1 MMRIDLNETAKVL
14 EGSDDILLL
23 CHSHPDGD
31 TLGSASALARAL
43 IARGKRV
50 RVECGDKIPKDF
62 AFMFDGME
70 SFDFEPKF
78 IAAIDIADT
87 KLLGKDFEGKY
98 ADRVD
103 LCIDHHGSN
112 MLYADKVWLCLL
124 YTSPSP
130 RDA

>member
-43 IARGKRV
+43 IAEGKRV

-62 AFMFDGME
+62 AFMFDGARRQRQMCIRDRGR
-70 SFDFEPKF
+70 SVHRPPR
-78 IAAIDIADT
+78 
-87 KLLGKDFEGKY
+87 LQY
-98 ADRVD
+98 A
-103 LCIDHHGSN
+103 LC
-112 MLYADKVWLCLL
+112 
-124 YTSPSP
+124 
-130 RDA
+130 R